1 MLLNK
6 QSTLWR
12 HRIRELAESALW
24 WVGSVGKVKITKVVE
39 PMPRTSLVIKT
50 TRFLTSAP
58 PRVRWHRSRI
68 WTGLVLRRSFASIGA
83 GTVIVKP
90 LVLRGVEQIAIGAR
104 CAIYEGA
111 WLQVEPGNPESG
123 ITIGDDTYFGHSV
136 HVHALAPVRIGSR
149 CVLVDGVLISSG
161 DHTLADR
168 HDAVPTGPITVGD
181 DVFIGQHAIV
191 LGGVRIGDRAT
202 VAAGAVVTRDVE
214 DDAVVAGV
222 PARPMG
228 SS

>member
-1 MLLNK
+1 M
-6 QSTLWR
+6 
-12 HRIRELAESALW
+12 
-24 WVGSVGKVKITKVVE
+24 
-39 PMPRTSLVIKT
+39 
-50 TRFLTSAP
+50 
-58 PRVRWHRSRI
+58 
-68 WTGLVLRRSFASIGA
+68 
-83 GTVIVKP
+83 KP
-90 LVLRGVEQIAIGAR
+90 LVLRGVEQISIGAR

-111 WLQVEPGNPESG
+111 WLQVEPGNPGSK
-123 ITIGDDTYFGHSV
+123 ITIGDDTYLGHSV

-149 CVLVDGVLISSG
+149 CFLVDGVLISSG
-161 DHTLADR
+161 DHARHDR
-168 HDAVPTGPITVGD
+168 HDVVPTGPITVGD

-202 VAAGAVVTRDVE
+202 VAAGAVVTRDVA